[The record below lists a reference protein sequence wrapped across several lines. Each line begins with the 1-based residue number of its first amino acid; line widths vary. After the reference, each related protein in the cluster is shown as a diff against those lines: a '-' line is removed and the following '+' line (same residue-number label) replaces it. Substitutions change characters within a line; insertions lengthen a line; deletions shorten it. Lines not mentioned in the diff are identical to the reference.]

1 MQTGMAAI
9 EDNLNAAA
17 VSQQSFETLLHA
29 HRGILFKIANTY
41 CWRSE
46 DRADLAQEIVAQLW
60 RAWPSYNPTRTF
72 TTWMYRVALNVA
84 ISFVRRESKRNHLS
98 ISLDEG
104 FNESLAA
111 PSADTEPDERIER
124 VERLQRFIRNQPSL
138 DRALLLLFLEERPHK
153 EIAEILG
160 ITPTN
165 VSTKINRLKQRIRAE
180 V

>member
-1 MQTGMAAI
+1 MRTGMAAI
-9 EDNLNAAA
+9 EDNLSTAAG
-17 VSQQSFETLLHA
+17 SQQSFETLLHA

-41 CWRSE
+41 CWHSE

-60 RAWPSYNPTRTF
+60 RAWPSYNPARTF

-84 ISFVRRESKRNHLS
+84 ISYVRRESKRSRLS
-98 ISLDEG
+98 VSLDE
-104 FNESLAA
+104 NLIESVAA
-111 PSADTEPDERIER
+111 PSAAAEPDERIER
-124 VERLQRFIRNQPSL
+124 VERLQRFIQQQPSL
-138 DRALLLLFLEERPHK
+138 DRALLLLFLEERPQK

-180 V
+180 L